1 MLAKIARFVAPAI
14 GALVLAAAPAAGEIV
29 RFDVALSGANQV
41 PPAVTSGAGT
51 LVAEFDTDTGLFS
64 WTLTYEALT
73 GPPTAM
79 HFHGPAE
86 PGFNAPV
93 ALPIDPPLDRP
104 VIGQALLSDE
114 TAGYLLD
121 GLIYLNV
128 HTAAFPGGEIRGQLV
143 PLAAAA
149 PGG

>member
-1 MLAKIARFVAPAI
+1 MLGKTARLLVAA
-14 GALVLAAAPAAGEIV
+14 AVLLLAAAPASAEIV
-29 RFDVALSGANQV
+29 RFDVVLAGANQV
-41 PPAVTSGAGT
+41 PPAASAGT
-51 LVAEFDTDTGLFS
+51 GHLVAAFDTDTGLFS

-93 ALPIDPPLDRP
+93 AVPLDPPLDSP
-104 VIGQALLSDE
+104 VTGQALLSE
-114 TAGYLLD
+114 ELAGDLMN

-143 PLAAAA
+143 PL
-149 PGG
+149 PNDGG